1 VNGHVALV
9 TGSGGGIG
17 RATARRLAADGA
29 AVVVNDVNADAAVE
43 TVATIAA
50 DGGRAVAIPGDIT
63 DPETVDAIVAQAAD
77 ELGPVDIL
85 VNNVGGAPAGIAWRE
100 FRATSIDEFDAFVRL
115 NLGSAF
121 LCTRAVINGMI
132 ERRWGKVVCVNSI
145 SAVYGQRAGVGY
157 AAAKAGLS
165 GFVHSVAKEVA
176 PFGVNVNAVLF
187 GNAPHPSRTAE
198 RQAVLDSWSHFG
210 RVGSYE

>member
-1 VNGHVALV
+1 MNGHVALV

-145 SAVYGQRAGVGY
+145 SAVYGQRAE
-157 AAAKAGLS
+157 S
-165 GFVHSVAKEVA
+165 GTRRRRPACRGSCTR
-176 PFGVNVNAVLF
+176 
-187 GNAPHPSRTAE
+187 SRRRSRRSAST
-198 RQAVLDSWSHFG
+198 
-210 RVGSYE
+210 

>member
-1 VNGHVALV
+1 MNGHVALV

-85 VNNVGGAPAGIAWRE
+85 VNNVGGAPAGIAC
-100 FRATSIDEFDAFVRL
+100 ASSAPPASTS
-115 NLGSAF
+115 S
-121 LCTRAVINGMI
+121 T
-132 ERRWGKVVCVNSI
+132 
-145 SAVYGQRAGVGY
+145 
-157 AAAKAGLS
+157 
-165 GFVHSVAKEVA
+165 
-176 PFGVNVNAVLF
+176 
-187 GNAPHPSRTAE
+187 PSCA
-198 RQAVLDSWSHFG
+198 
-210 RVGSYE
+210 